1 MNRATL
7 FISIALPLFSS
18 QAGEFSTWGND
29 RGIDLFFDYS
39 SEVMSNLAGGERT
52 GTGYNGLTSFG
63 LDVDL
68 DPAIGWK
75 GTSFRLSGMDLHGSG
90 IASRTGDIMGVS
102 DIEGFGSVRLYESW
116 IQKEFL
122 ETKVSFR
129 AGLLLADEEFSTIE
143 TAGPFLNATFGWPE
157 FISLNTPNTGP
168 AFYIPAL
175 GARLLWKPSDNLYT
189 QIGIFDGDTFD
200 SPDGNDAI
208 NRHGLHWELGNGQ
221 GSIIMSEVG
230 YLLNQGFDDE
240 GLQGTF
246 KLGAWH
252 HTGSFNKFSNGS
264 KQNGNQGIYASA
276 EQMVFNEYGDQGLNL
291 FARIGFAPEDRSEVA
306 NSFQIGFGYTGLIPN
321 RDIDKFA
328 LGLSHAKISKDLPG
342 RSAETVIEACYTYIM
357 SDDFTIHPDI
367 QWVHD
372 PGATGKLDNAVVFGL
387 RVNLSI

>member
-1 MNRATL
+1 MKRATL
-7 FISIALPLFSS
+7 FMSIVLPIAGS

-39 SEVMSNLAGGERT
+39 SEVMSNVSGGERT

-68 DPAIGWK
+68 GQAVGWE
-75 GTSFRLSGMDLHGSG
+75 GTSFRLSGIDLHGSG
-90 IASRTGDIMGVS
+90 IASRSGDIMGVS
-102 DIEGFGSVRLYESW
+102 DIEGYGSVRLYESW
-116 IQKEFL
+116 VEKEFL
-122 ETKVSFR
+122 ESRVSIR
-129 AGLLLADEEFSTIE
+129 AGLLLADEEFSTID

-157 FISLNTPNTGP
+157 FISLNVPNTGP

-175 GARLLWKPSDNLYT
+175 GTRLLWSPSDNLYA

-200 SPDGNDAI
+200 SLDGDDSI

-221 GSIIMSEVG
+221 GSIIMGEIG
-230 YLLNQGFDDE
+230 YRINQVFNDE
-240 GLQGTF
+240 GLPGTY

-252 HTGSFNKFSNGS
+252 HTGNFGS
-264 KQNGNQGIYASA
+264 LYGNSTHNGNQGIYASA
-276 EQMVFNEYGDQGLNL
+276 EQMVFNEYSDQGLSL
-291 FARIGFAPEDRSEVA
+291 FARIGFAPEDRSEVSD
-306 NSFQIGFGYTGLIPN
+306 SFQIGLSYTGLIPN

-328 LGLSHAKISKDLPG
+328 LGLSHAKISNKLPG
-342 RSAETVIEACYTYIM
+342 RSAETVVEACYTYFM

-372 PGATGKLDNAVVFGL
+372 PGASGELDDAVVFGL